1 MKHGIVKIHFCSQC
15 GSDNI
20 HYRVPD
26 GDHCPRYICHEC
38 QFIHYQN
45 PNIIA
50 GCLVTH
56 EGKILLCKRAIQPK
70 KGMWTLPAGFM
81 ENHET
86 IAQAAQRETWEEA
99 RARVDLDQLYTI
111 FNLPH
116 INQVY
121 IIYYGELRGD
131 QFAPGPESL
140 EVRLFST
147 EEIPWDELA
156 FPTIRETLKLYIQDR
171 EGGKLGLHCGDIVR
185 PWVLADPKNAT
196 LKNLVSR

>member
-1 MKHGIVKIHFCSQC
+1 MKIRFCTQC
-15 GSDNI
+15 GSDDI
-20 HYRVPD
+20 HYRIPE
-26 GDHCPRYICHEC
+26 GDSYPRYICHKC

-56 EGKILLCKRAIQPK
+56 EDRILLCKRAIQPR
-70 KGMWTLPAGFM
+70 KGKWTLPAGFM

-86 IAQAAQRETWEEA
+86 LAQAAQRETWEEA
-99 RARVDLDQLYTI
+99 RAKVELHQLYTI

-121 IIYYGELRGD
+121 VMYYGELLGND
-131 QFAPGPESL
+131 FAPGPESQ
-140 EVRLFST
+140 EVSLFSI
-147 EEIPWDELA
+147 EQIPWDELA

-171 EGGKLGLHCGDIVR
+171 ERGELGLHSGDIIR
-185 PWVLADPKNAT
+185 PWVLADARNAT